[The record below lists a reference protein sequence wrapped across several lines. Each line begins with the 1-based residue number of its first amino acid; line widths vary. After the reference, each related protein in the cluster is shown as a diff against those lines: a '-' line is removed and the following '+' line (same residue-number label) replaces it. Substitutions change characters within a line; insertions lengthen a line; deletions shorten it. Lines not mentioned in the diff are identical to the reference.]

1 MSHAAFTGWQYPPRY
16 TELENG
22 LRMTIT
28 RTTSIT
34 DSGHSVT
41 YVDAGVTR
49 TVARTIEV
57 RVFAPDA
64 PGTYPVILY
73 SHGMGGSPF
82 ANSANIA
89 SALAALGYIVIAPT
103 HLDSFR
109 TPAAIQDDFYNQV
122 GPAAIHRV
130 ADIQFLL
137 SNAAAVTA
145 GLAGYGLN
153 LSDPTIAGHS
163 LGAFTAQLLTGVI
176 SSLPEIAGIGP
187 GNPYG
192 ITAVAD
198 PRFQQVIQLSPQGI
212 AENSS
217 GTFGL
222 SENSWDG
229 QHVPLLTITGTLDNG
244 FDNQGYHDRLE
255 GFDGGPGQDR
265 HAIVIAGADHVQI
278 GGDNSNAAAVQEVIA
293 AASLF
298 LQAYVGNS
306 AAALATLSD
315 VGAYRAAHPLVSE
328 AYVRDGYDW
337 EGSVSAVASGS
348 VLTGLS
354 TDDVMTGSIG
364 ADTLLGGFGDDTLAG
379 GEGNDVLTGG
389 SGRDL
394 YRYRGFGDQGDDVIT
409 DFNALLPIP
418 NEQVHNSCRPR
429 YRDADAA
436 ANRQEDHIDLST
448 TGYTAASLGSAI
460 QVTAMGGNTVIS
472 FVGGALTG
480 TTITLVGV
488 SAASINAADFFF

>member
-1 MSHAAFTGWQYPPRY
+1 
-16 TELENG
+16 
-22 LRMTIT
+22 MTIT

-41 YVDAGVTR
+41 YVDAGVTH
-49 TVARTIEV
+49 TVARIIEV

-89 SALAALGYIVIAPT
+89 GALAALGYIVIAPT

-109 TPAAIQDDFYNQV
+109 TPAAIQDDFYNQF

-137 SNAAAVTA
+137 TNAATVTA
-145 GLAGYGLN
+145 GLSGYGLD
-153 LSDPTIAGHS
+153 LADPTMMGHS
-163 LGAFTAQLLTGVI
+163 LGAFTAHLLTGGA
-176 SSLPEIAGIGP
+176 SSLPEIAGLGP

-192 ITAVAD
+192 LAAVAD
-198 PRFQQVIQLSPQGI
+198 PRFKQVIQLSPQVI
-212 AENSS
+212 ATSS
-217 GTFGL
+217 SADFGL
-222 SENSWDG
+222 SDNSWDG
-229 QHVPLLTITGTLDNG
+229 QRLPLLTITGTLDGALDNQSYHARLDG
-244 FDNQGYHDRLE
+244 FDS
-255 GFDGGPGQDR
+255 GPGQDR
-265 HAIVIAGADHVQI
+265 HAIVIAAADHGQI
-278 GGDNSNAAAVQEVIA
+278 GGDTANAAAVQEVIA

-298 LQAYVGNS
+298 LQAYVGDS

-337 EGSVSAVASGS
+337 EGSVSAVAPGS

-354 TDDVMTGSIG
+354 TDDVMTGSMGI
-364 ADTLLGGFGDDTLAG
+364 DTLVGGFGDDTLAG
-379 GEGNDVLTGG
+379 GEGNDVLSGG

-409 DFNALLPIP
+409 DFNALLPVP
-418 NEQVHNSCRPR
+418 EEQYHHSCRPR
-429 YRDADAA
+429 YRSADAA

-448 TGYTAASLGSAI
+448 TGYTAASLGNTI
-460 QVTAMGGNTVIS
+460 QVMAMGGNAVIS

-488 SAASINAADFFF
+488 SAASINAADFLF

>member
-1 MSHAAFTGWQYPPRY
+1 
-16 TELENG
+16 
-22 LRMTIT
+22 MTIT

-41 YVDAGVTR
+41 YVDAGVTH

-89 SALAALGYIVIAPT
+89 GALAALGYIVIAPT

-109 TPAAIQDDFYNQV
+109 TPAAIQDDFYNQF

-137 SNAAAVTA
+137 TNAATVTA
-145 GLAGYGLN
+145 GLAGYGLD
-153 LSDPTIAGHS
+153 LADPTIAGHS

-176 SSLPEIAGIGP
+176 SSLPELAGLAP

-192 ITAVAD
+192 IATVAD
-198 PRFQQVIQLSPQGI
+198 LRFKQAIQLSPQGI
-212 AENSS
+212 AANSS

-222 SENSWDG
+222 SDDSWDA
-229 QHVPLLTITGTLDNG
+229 QHVPLLTVTGTLDG
-244 FDNQGYHDRLE
+244 GLDGQTYHDRLD
-255 GFDGGPGQDR
+255 GFDSGPGQDR
-265 HAIVIAGADHVQI
+265 HAIVIAGADHGHI
-278 GGDNSNAAAVQEVIA
+278 GGDTANAAAVQEVIA

-306 AAALATLSD
+306 TAALATLSD
-315 VGAYRAAHPLVSE
+315 VEAYRAAHPLVSE

-337 EGSVSAVASGS
+337 EGSVSAVAPGS

-354 TDDVMTGSIG
+354 TDDVMTGSMG
-364 ADTLLGGFGDDTLAG
+364 ADTLLGGFGDDTLLG
-379 GEGNDVLTGG
+379 GNGNDVLIGG

-394 YRYRGFGDQGDDVIT
+394 YRYRGVGDQGDDVIT

-418 NEQVHNSCRPR
+418 NEQYHHSCSPR
-429 YRDADAA
+429 YRSADAA
-436 ANRQEDHIDLST
+436 ANRQEDHIDLRE
-448 TGYTAASLGSAI
+448 TGYTAASLGGAI
-460 QVTAMGGNTVIS
+460 QVTAMGGSAVIS
-472 FVGGALTG
+472 FVSGALTG

-488 SAASINAADFFF
+488 SATSINAADFFF